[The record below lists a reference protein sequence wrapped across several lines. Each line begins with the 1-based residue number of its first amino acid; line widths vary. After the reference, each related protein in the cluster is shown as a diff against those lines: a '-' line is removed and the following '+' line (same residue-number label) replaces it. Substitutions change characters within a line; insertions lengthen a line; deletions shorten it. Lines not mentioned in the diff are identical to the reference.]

1 MARVLDEIPAW
12 VFRRGPGRREQYPY
26 DDWLD
31 GQVHELVSGE
41 DFTVNVRTMR
51 SQVKRA
57 AARRG
62 CEVVCEHDGEV
73 LIVWKRQH
81 GPVPVGKVTTHDEA
95 LDEALAEIDA
105 NGGRLFPDATS
116 EARAIIDLDVLDPEV
131 AVRRHAL

>member
-1 MARVLDEIPAW
+1 MAEVLDEIPAW
-12 VFRRGPGRREQYPY
+12 VFRRGPGRRESYPY
-26 DDWLD
+26 DEWLD
-31 GQVHELVSGE
+31 GRVWELHAGV
-41 DFTVNVRTMR
+41 DFTVNIRTMR
-51 SQVKRA
+51 SQVKKA

-62 CEVVCEHDGEV
+62 CEVVCEHDGET

-81 GPVPVGKVTTHDEA
+81 GSVPVGRVTSHNEA

-105 NGGRLFPDATS
+105 NGGRLFPDATA